1 MISNIAELNAVY
13 PRWRGEL
20 TNAAHQG
27 VSSSGL
33 SPLARGTRHMPDHM
47 CSNGRFIPAGAGNS
61 NSYTDKSSKQTVYPR
76 WRGKLPLRLMNDN
89 KNGGLS
95 PLARGTR
102 STITSKS
109 AESRFIPAG
118 AGNSVLS
125 LPYIARIS
133 VYPRWRGELISL
145 LEYMSCA
152 HGLSPLARGTRTHQ
166 GITRLF
172 SRFIPAGAGNSN
184 IPGDN
189 QPAYSVYPRWRGE
202 LESEGR
208 FRQGVHGLSPLARG
222 TL

>member
-47 CSNGRFIPAGAGNS
+47 CSNGRFIPAGAGNFA
-61 NSYTDKSSKQTVYPR
+61 TGFMQAAQK
-76 WRGKLPLRLMNDN
+76 
-89 KNGGLS
+89 
-95 PLARGTR
+95 
-102 STITSKS
+102 
-109 AESRFIPAG
+109 
-118 AGNSVLS
+118 
-125 LPYIARIS
+125 S

-152 HGLSPLARGTRTHQ
+152 HGLSPLARGTQHGRPYE
-166 GITRLF
+166 IPVA
-172 SRFIPAGAGNSN
+172 RFIPAGAGNSN

-222 TL
+222 TQNRYLPGCY

>member
-61 NSYTDKSSKQTVYPR
+61 RCMTGKPQT
-76 WRGKLPLRLMNDN
+76 
-89 KNGGLS
+89 
-95 PLARGTR
+95 
-102 STITSKS
+102 
-109 AESRFIPAG
+109 G
-118 AGNSVLS
+118 A
-125 LPYIARIS
+125 
-133 VYPRWRGELISL
+133 
-145 LEYMSCA
+145 
-152 HGLSPLARGTRTHQ
+152 
-166 GITRLF
+166 
-172 SRFIPAGAGNSN
+172 
-184 IPGDN
+184 
-189 QPAYSVYPRWRGE
+189 VYPRWRGE

-222 TL
+222 TRGYAPLRVRQTRFIPAGAGNSRSRGRHGQSMSVYPRWRGELTKHNLLLIIDFLSQSQSTNLTETHKQHIHYVKEHLIH